1 MNDDNDLFS
10 LELFAPG
17 DFVRLRYL
25 SYKSPYYDFLVDYQ
39 NTDTKGMV
47 LEIYLDNNA
56 DMPFYNIAE
65 TKLKVLIGEKIVITS
80 AQDWVKA

>member
-1 MNDDNDLFS
+1 
-10 LELFAPG
+10 
-17 DFVRLRYL
+17 
-25 SYKSPYYDFLVDYQ
+25 
-39 NTDTKGMV
+39 MV